1 MLYKRGASR
10 KIGGRRLGVRS
21 QTRVGGNRNK
31 RGGARYK
38 INKRNEYGRLQPW
51 GEMVPFGGTRRVG
64 GTRRRTGGRRRG
76 RPCKRRR
83 CPPCHMR

>member
-1 MLYKRGASR
+1 MLFKKGGSR
-10 KIGGRRLGVRS
+10 KIGGRR
-21 QTRVGGNRNK
+21 
-31 RGGARYK
+31 Y
-38 INKRNEYGRLQPW
+38 
-51 GEMVPFGGTRRVG
+51 GGTRRRTGGMKYKKKMG

>member
-1 MLYKRGASR
+1 MGGTKKRT
-10 KIGGRRLGVRS
+10 GGM
-21 QTRVGGNRNK
+21 K
-31 RGGARYK
+31 YDK
-38 INKRNEYGRLQPW
+38 KK
-51 GEMVPFGGTRRVG
+51 MGGTRRVG